1 MGAKPRSRTATT
13 VCTSR
18 HGFDSAGV
26 PVSTRRA
33 WLLVLIATL
42 LLACPF
48 ALVGYVFGGYRDLLA
63 FGAALVVLVAF
74 GSAAAFLSKRLGA
87 PCP

>member
-1 MGAKPRSRTATT
+1 
-13 VCTSR
+13 
-18 HGFDSAGV
+18 
-26 PVSTRRA
+26 
-33 WLLVLIATL
+33 VLIATL